1 MKYLEIFLKD
11 RRGVSPV
18 IGVIL
23 MVAITVVMAA
33 VIAGFV
39 YGYLGTTTKVPNV
52 ALSAIDNPEV
62 KGDTTASAI
71 LLRDSGGEDIVSTDW
86 EYAIASGKDGPIAS
100 TAFATGTD
108 NLTAG
113 TTLALSA
120 NVTGWNHIVVRY
132 VPSKSGLLDTNVLVR

>member
-1 MKYLEIFLKD
+1 VKYLQKFLKD

-39 YGYLGTTTKVPNV
+39 YGYIGTTVKAPNV
-52 ALSAIDNPEV
+52 ALSAMDNPEV
-62 KGDTTASAI
+62 RSPTTDNAI
-71 LLRDSGGEDIVSTDW
+71 LLKHSSGEDLLADDW
-86 EYAIASGKDGPIAS
+86 AYGVASGRDAAVTTFVTVS
-100 TAFATGTD
+100 D

-113 TTLALSA
+113 DSKAINA
-120 NVTGWNHIVVRY
+120 AAAGWNHVVVRHI
-132 VPSKSGLLDTNVLVR
+132 PSKSVLLDTNVLVR

>member
-1 MKYLEIFLKD
+1 MKYLQKFLKD

-39 YGYLGTTTKVPNV
+39 YGYIGTTVKAPNV

-62 KGDTTASAI
+62 VGSTTDDAI
-71 LLRDSGGEDIVSTDW
+71 LLKHSSGETIPMADW
-86 EYAIASGKDGPIAS
+86 EYAIASGKDAAVS
-100 TAFATGTD
+100 SFTAGTD

-113 TTLALSA
+113 TTLELDAA
-120 NVTGWNHIVVRY
+120 AAGWNHAVVRHI
-132 VPSKSGLLDTNVLVR
+132 PSNSVLLDTNVLVR